1 VATKAERKKTM
12 DRVMDEI
19 IGQGKLD
26 VVDEVYRPTAV
37 WHGPGIELRGRQ
49 GFKQLYGDFRKAFP
63 GRSYEYE
70 LMLFTEDSII
80 GRWVLRGVQ
89 QGAIMGVAPTGKAV
103 RTTGITVHRFEGGQI
118 AEEWEEFDGLGM
130 LRQLGALPSGQE
142 L

>member
-1 VATKAERKKTM
+1 MKNVL
-12 DRVMDEI
+12 DRVMNEVVAR
-19 IGQGKLD
+19 GNLD
-26 VVDEVYRPTAV
+26 VVDEVYKVSAV
-37 WHGPGIELRGRQ
+37 WHGPGVDLRGRE

-70 LMLFTEDSII
+70 LMLFTKDCIV

-89 QGAIMGVAPTGKAV
+89 KGPIMGVAPTGKV
-103 RTTGITVHRFEGGQI
+103 IRTTGITIHRFEDGQI

-130 LRQLGALPSGQE
+130 LRQLGALPPGRS

>member
-1 VATKAERKKTM
+1 MKAVL

-19 IGQGKLD
+19 IAQGNLGL
-26 VVDEVYRPTAV
+26 VDEVYKATAV
-37 WHGPGIELRGRQ
+37 WHGPGVELRGRE

-70 LMLFTEDSII
+70 LMLFTTDCII
-80 GRWVLRGVQ
+80 GRWILQGVQ
-89 QGAIMGVAPTGKAV
+89 KGPIMGVGPTGKAIKV
-103 RTTGITVHRFEGGQI
+103 TGITIHRFEAGQI

-130 LRQLGALPSGQE
+130 LRQLGALPSGPK